1 MAIAAIEGSKFWKA
15 CTHDVT
21 STARHHERLRHDKYE
36 HENTKNG
43 QITPSPHAGAAREC
57 TPAQRDAEMT
67 ASQTCRLVI
76 NDNIRSTPPMS
87 SVSNGGLIITIIINR
102 PIAGPSNS
110 GPVSCD
116 NTPVNPKVSTIISDG
131 TRLISPVR
139 RTYFH
144 IEIWLSKSRES
155 NHSCFLSSIVVS
167 CSGSKFNL
175 HKCSEN
181 YKIQFKNTMIKL
193 HLL

>member
-1 MAIAAIEGSKFWKA
+1 MAIAAIEGRKFWNA

-21 STARHHERLRHDKYE
+21 RTARHHERRRHDKYE

-57 TPAQRDAEMT
+57 TPAQTNAEMT

-87 SVSNGGLIITIIINR
+87 SVSNGGPIMTIIRNR
-102 PIAGPSNS
+102 PMAGPSNC
-110 GPVSCD
+110 GPVFCD
-116 NTPVNPKVSTIISDG
+116 NTPVNPKVSTIIRDG

-144 IEIWLSKSRES
+144 IEIWLSKSKEIKKFCR
-155 NHSCFLSSIVVS
+155 FISIVSYSV
-167 CSGSKFNL
+167 SKFGEI
-175 HKCSEN
+175 H
-181 YKIQFKNTMIKL
+181 
-193 HLL
+193 